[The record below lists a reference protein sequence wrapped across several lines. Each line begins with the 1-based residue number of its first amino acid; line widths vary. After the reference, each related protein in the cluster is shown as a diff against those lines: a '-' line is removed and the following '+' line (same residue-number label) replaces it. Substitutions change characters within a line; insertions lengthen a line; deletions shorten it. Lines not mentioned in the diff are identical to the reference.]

1 MVGEEKR
8 SEMMLNLFGDQSEEE
23 EIDSEHESNPQPN
36 YPSVTLSLLFSFGF
50 VTIVSAFFI
59 CIFQAHCFHKFTPWN
74 VFWYVMGFS
83 YYSRLNLGF

>member
-36 YPSVTLSLLFSFGF
+36 YPSVTLSLLFSF
-50 VTIVSAFFI
+50 VS
-59 CIFQAHCFHKFTPWN
+59 
-74 VFWYVMGFS
+74 
-83 YYSRLNLGF
+83 SRLFQLFLFVYFKPTVFINLHLGMFSGMSWVSHIILVSI